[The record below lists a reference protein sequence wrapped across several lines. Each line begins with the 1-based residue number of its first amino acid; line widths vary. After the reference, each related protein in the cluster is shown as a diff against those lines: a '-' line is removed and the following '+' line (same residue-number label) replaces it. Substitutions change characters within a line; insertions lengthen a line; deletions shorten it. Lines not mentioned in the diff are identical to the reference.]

1 MSFSLGSVSPGMGPR
16 SAIDNFG
23 SNEVNNGN
31 KVNFKVI
38 TRLIAYL
45 QPYRWKMLVALLLT
59 ISESGLTL
67 LSPYLIKVAIDQ
79 YITPKQIDG
88 LLTIGI
94 QIGLSFILLFVVSAG
109 QRYLISWVGQRVL
122 ATLRN
127 DLFCHLQRIHLGY
140 HDKHIVG
147 VTVSRVINDV
157 AEINELLSQGVITLI
172 GDLLVL
178 IGIIVV
184 MFSMSP
190 QLALLT
196 FIVLPLMFLATWLF
210 SRQARLAF
218 RDTRT
223 KVAAVVGD
231 LAEDINGMRAIQA
244 FTQEKASQVRFSEIN
259 KENRKAYIKA
269 MSLSFIFLPSIE
281 FLGMLAT
288 VIVLLFGGQFVLKD
302 QVTLGIMVAFLSYV
316 SRFFQPVQELS
327 RMYTTFQSAMA
338 GGEQVLHLLDTPL
351 EIKDMKDAINLSN
364 IEGKVEFKNV
374 SFQYNKDGPFVL
386 EDINFVFQP
395 GQTVAIV
402 GPTGAG
408 KTTIANLIVRF
419 YEVSKGGIFI
429 DGIDI
434 RQVTQKSLR
443 QRVRVISQDPFLFSR
458 TIRENISYGVQ
469 YASDQAVI
477 EAAVKAN
484 AHEFISALPEGY
496 DTRILEGGVNISFGQ
511 RQLIGIARAFLTDPK
526 ILIMDEATANIDTVT
541 EILIQKALTGLLKGR
556 TAIIIAHRL
565 STVRNADCIYVLD
578 QGKIVDQGTHKKLI
592 SKKGLY
598 FDLYERQFTDDRDN
612 STVGLSFDP
621 IQ

>member
-23 SNEVNNGN
+23 GNNLTNGN
-31 KVNFKVI
+31 KINFKVI

-45 QPYRWKMLVALLLT
+45 QPYRWKMVAALLLT
-59 ISESGLTL
+59 ITESGLTL
-67 LSPYLIKVAIDQ
+67 LSPYLIKIAIDQ
-79 YITPKQIDG
+79 YITPKKIDG
-88 LLTIGI
+88 LVTIGI
-94 QIGLSFILLFVVSAG
+94 QIGVSFIFLFIVSAG

-122 ATLRN
+122 AALRS

-140 HDKHIVG
+140 HDNHIVG

-178 IGIIVV
+178 IGIIIV

-190 QLALLT
+190 HLALLT

-218 RDTRT
+218 RDTRS

-244 FTQEKASQVRFSEIN
+244 FTQEKASQDRFSEIN
-259 KENRKAYIKA
+259 KENKKAYIKA

-288 VIVLLFGGQFVLKD
+288 VIVLLFGGQFVLKG
-302 QVTLGIMVAFLSYV
+302 QVTLGVMVAFLSYV

-338 GGEQVLHLLDTPL
+338 GGEQVINLLDTP
-351 EIKDMKDAINLSN
+351 IGITDANDAIELSN
-364 IEGKVEFKNV
+364 IKGEVDFQNV
-374 SFQYNKDGPFVL
+374 SFQYSKDGPLVL
-386 EDINFVFQP
+386 QNINFNIQP

-419 YEVSKGGIFI
+419 YEVSQGEILIEGT
-429 DGIDI
+429 DI
-434 RQVTQKSLR
+434 CQVTQNSLR
-443 QRVRVISQDPFLFSR
+443 RQVRVISQDPFLFSR
-458 TIRENISYGVQ
+458 TVKENIRYGVPD
-469 YASDQAVI
+469 ASDHAVI

-484 AHEFISALPEGY
+484 ADEFIRSLPEGY
-496 DTRILEGGVNISFGQ
+496 DTKILEGGVNISFGQ
-511 RQLIGIARAFLTDPK
+511 RQLIGIARAFLTNPR

-541 EILIQKALTGLLKGR
+541 EILIQKALASLLKGR

-578 QGKIVDQGTHKKLI
+578 QGKIVNQGPHAKLI
-592 SKKGLY
+592 SEKGLY
-598 FDLYERQFTDDRDN
+598 FDLYERQFMDGQN
-612 STVGLSFDP
+612 
-621 IQ
+621 

>member
-1 MSFSLGSVSPGMGPR
+1 MGPR
-16 SAIDNFG
+16 SAIENFG
-23 SNEVNNGN
+23 SNDLHNGN
-31 KVNFKVI
+31 KINFNVI

-59 ISESGLTL
+59 ISQSGLTL
-67 LSPYLIKVAIDQ
+67 LSPYLIKIAIDQ
-79 YITPKQIDG
+79 YITPKHIDG
-88 LLTIGI
+88 LMTIGI
-94 QIGLSFILLFVVSAG
+94 QIGVSFLLLFIVSAG
-109 QRYLISWVGQRVL
+109 QQYLISWVGQRVL

-178 IGIIVV
+178 IGIIIV

-196 FIVLPLMFLATWLF
+196 FIVLPLMFFSTWLF
-210 SRQARLAF
+210 SRYARLAF

-244 FTQEKASQVRFSEIN
+244 FTQEKASQDRFSEIN

-281 FLGMLAT
+281 FLGMLST
-288 VIVLLFGGQFVLKD
+288 VIVLLFGGQFVLNG
-302 QVTLGIMVAFLSYV
+302 QVTLGVMVAFLSYV

-327 RMYTTFQSAMA
+327 RMYTTFQSAVA
-338 GGEQVLHLLDTPL
+338 GGEQVLQLLDTAL
-351 EIKDMKDAINLSN
+351 EIKDAKGAIDLA
-364 IEGKVEFKNV
+364 IVKGKVEFKNV
-374 SFQYNKDGPFVL
+374 SFQYNNDAPFVL
-386 EDINFVFQP
+386 NDINLIIQP

-419 YEVSKGGIFI
+419 YEVSQGSIKI
-429 DGIDI
+429 DDTDI
-434 RQVTQKSLR
+434 RQVTQNSLR
-443 QRVRVISQDPFLFSR
+443 RQVRVISQDPFLFSR
-458 TIRENISYGVQ
+458 TIKENICYGVPD
-469 YASDQAVI
+469 ASDQAVI
-477 EAAVKAN
+477 EAAKKAN
-484 AHEFISALPEGY
+484 ADEFIRSLPEGY
-496 DTRILEGGVNISFGQ
+496 DTKILEGGVNISYGQ
-511 RQLIGIARAFLTDPK
+511 RQLIGIARAFLTDPR

-541 EILIQKALTGLLKGR
+541 EILIQKALTNLLKGR

-578 QGKIVDQGTHKKLI
+578 QGIIIDQGNHNKLI
-592 SKKGLY
+592 REKGLY
-598 FDLYERQFTDDRDN
+598 FDLYERQFMDEK
-612 STVGLSFDP
+612 S
-621 IQ
+621 